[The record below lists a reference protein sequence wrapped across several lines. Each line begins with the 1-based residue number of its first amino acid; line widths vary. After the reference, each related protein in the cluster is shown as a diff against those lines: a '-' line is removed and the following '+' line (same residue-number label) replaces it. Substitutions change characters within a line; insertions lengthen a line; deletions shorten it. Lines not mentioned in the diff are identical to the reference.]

1 MLQKL
6 GFLPGFNKQVT
17 STGAESQWTG
27 GENVRFRYGTPEKIG
42 GWTQLGESKLTGV
55 ARGLHHFVN
64 TASTKFAAI
73 GTNRILYVYSGGVFY
88 DIHPLTNPSGTAI
101 TNAFSTVNNSPTVTI
116 TFSTS
121 HNFVAGDIILF
132 GDASTFSAITNSN
145 FGAADFA
152 DKKFMVTSVPTATTI
167 TITMPSVET
176 GSGATTSGGITYYQY
191 YHVGPAEQVGAF
203 GWGIAL
209 WGGSVLGSATTT
221 LNGALADDTNG
232 NNSSATEITL
242 ASVTGFPTTGTNY
255 VQVGAEE
262 ISYTG
267 ISGLKLTGITRA
279 VRGSTR
285 SSHSNGATVTNTSS
299 WTGWGSPAANT
310 DKVTDPGLWSLDNL
324 GTTLIALIHN
334 GECFEWDG
342 DAANATSTRATLIT
356 GAPTASRDMIVSTP
370 DRHLVFFGTEKT
382 IGDKTTQDD
391 MFIRFSSHEDINTYT
406 PTAPK
411 SAGTQRLAD
420 GSRIMGAKLGRNA
433 IYIWTDTALF
443 TMRFVGTPFTFAYE
457 QVGTNCGL
465 IGMNAAVEVD
475 GAAYWMS
482 ENGFFR
488 FTGKL
493 ESMDCLVEDYV
504 YDDLNTTSNQLIY
517 AGINNLFGEI
527 TWFYPTSTS
536 NIVNRAV
543 TYSYLDSTAKRP
555 IWFTNANSLFPRS
568 TWEDSAVFGL
578 PHGTKYNPDNDT
590 SFDVTGNTDGITI
603 YFEHETGVNQLE
615 AGAVTTAIPANITS
629 GDYDITQKVIR
640 GAATNL
646 GDLRGDGEN
655 IMRVSR
661 IVPDFIAQ
669 QGNTIVQLD
678 LRNYPNNAAASS
690 SLGPFT
696 ITSSTTKVDTRA
708 RARAIALTVS
718 NTAVDTSWKLG
729 TFRLDI
735 HAGGRR

>member
-17 STGAESQWTG
+17 STGAESQWTD

-42 GWTQLGESKLTGV
+42 GWNQLGQDKLTGA

-64 TASTKFAAI
+64 KQSTKFSAI
-73 GTNRILYVYSGGVFY
+73 GTNRILYVYSGGVYY
-88 DIHPLTNPSGTAI
+88 DIHPLVNPSGTTLSNCFTT
-101 TNAFSTVNNSPTVTI
+101 TNGSNIVTI
-116 TFSTS
+116 TFPTAHS
-121 HNFVAGDIILF
+121 FVAGDIILF
-132 GDASTFSAITNSN
+132 SNFSTATNSN
-145 FGAADFA
+145 YSASDF
-152 DKKFMVTSVPTATTI
+152 DDVKYMVTSVPAADEI
-167 TITMPSVET
+167 TITMDNNET
-176 GSGATTSGGITYYQY
+176 GSGATTSGSVKYYQY
-191 YHVGPAEQVGAF
+191 YHVGPPEQLGAF

-209 WGGSVLGSATTT
+209 WGGNLLGSLTNT
-221 LNGALADDTNG
+221 LNGALLNDANG
-232 NNSSATEITL
+232 TGGSGTSITL
-242 ASVTGFPTTGTNY
+242 TSTTGFPSTGTNY
-255 VQVGAEE
+255 IQVGTEE

-267 ISGLKLTGITRA
+267 VSGNDLTGITRA
-279 VRGSTR
+279 ARGSTR
-285 SSHSNGATVTNTSS
+285 AAHSNGATVTNSSS
-299 WTGWGSPAANT
+299 WTGWGSAAANT
-310 DKVTDPGLWSLDNL
+310 DQVIDPGLWALDNL
-324 GTTLIALIHN
+324 GSTLIALIHN

-342 DAANATSTRATLIT
+342 DATNATATRATIIT
-356 GAPTASRDMIVSTP
+356 GAPTASRDMLVSTP
-370 DRHLVFFGTEKT
+370 DRHLVFFGTETT

-391 MFIRFSSHEDINTYT
+391 MFIRFSSQENINDYT
-406 PTAPK
+406 PTAENT
-411 SAGTQRLAD
+411 AGTQRLAA

-433 IYIWTDTALF
+433 IYIWTDTSLF
-443 TMRFVGTPFTFAYE
+443 TMRFVGQPFTFAFE

-465 IGMNAAVEVD
+465 IGQNAAVEVD

-504 YDDLNTTSNQLIY
+504 YDDLNTTSNQLVY
-517 AGINNLFGEI
+517 CGINNLFGEI
-527 TWFYPTSTS
+527 TWFYPTATS
-536 NIVNRAV
+536 NNVNRAV

-555 IWFTNANSLFPRS
+555 IWFTNASSLFPRT
-568 TWEDSAVFGL
+568 TWEDSSVFGL
-578 PHGTKYNPDNDT
+578 PHGTKYNADVDT
-590 SFDVTGNTDGITI
+590 SFDVKGNTDGTTI
-603 YFEHETGVNQLE
+603 YFEHETGVNQQE
-615 AGAVTTAIPANITS
+615 AATAAVAIPANITS
-629 GDYDITQKVIR
+629 GDYDITQKVVR

-661 IVPDFIAQ
+661 IIPDFISQ
-669 QGNTIVQLD
+669 QGSAIIQLD
-678 LRNYPNNAAASS
+678 LRNYSNNTASSS

-696 ITSSTTKVDTRA
+696 VTTTTDKVDTRA
-708 RARAIALTVS
+708 RARAIALTIS